1 MVDQKLQER
10 VAEKIRECLDI
21 AEQRFDRSFQTPE
34 ISYKLRGLV
43 AGQANSRLWRIR
55 INSILLQENTDD
67 MLNSTVPHE
76 VAHLIADKVY
86 GHIRSHGAEW
96 KSVMR
101 LLGISPNRCHRYDT
115 TNSRVKVNVK
125 HKFCYKCNCR
135 DMIIVGPV
143 RHRKMQSRFSMNKNS
158 GYRCCSCKG
167 YLVFVKPLGQVTYEQ
182 ARDGKTK
189 RPTKKYHVLKKGSKM
204 ERALHIYK
212 ENQFLLSR
220 ITIICLFMTTL
231 GMSKAGAT
239 TYYYNCQKRAA

>member
-1 MVDQKLQER
+1 MTDKILIER
-10 VAEKIRECLDI
+10 VGEKVSECLKI
-21 AEQRFDRSFQTPE
+21 ATNHYHRSFPDPT
-34 ISYKLRGLV
+34 ISFDLRGLV

-67 MLNSTVPHE
+67 MLDSTVPHE

-86 GHIRSHGAEW
+86 GHIRAHGAEW

-115 TNSRVKVNVK
+115 TNSRVKTNVK
-125 HKFCYKCNCR
+125 NKFCYKCNCR
-135 DMIIVGPV
+135 DMIVVGPV
-143 RHRKMQSRFSMNKNS
+143 RHRKMQSRISMGRNS
-158 GYRCCSCKG
+158 GYRCRSCKG
-167 YLVFVKPLGQVTYEQ
+167 HLVFVKSLGQVTYEQ
-182 ARDGKTK
+182 AADGKTK
-189 RPTKKYHVLKKGSKM
+189 RPTKKYHMAKKGSKM

-220 ITIICLFMTTL
+220 IAVIGLFMTAL